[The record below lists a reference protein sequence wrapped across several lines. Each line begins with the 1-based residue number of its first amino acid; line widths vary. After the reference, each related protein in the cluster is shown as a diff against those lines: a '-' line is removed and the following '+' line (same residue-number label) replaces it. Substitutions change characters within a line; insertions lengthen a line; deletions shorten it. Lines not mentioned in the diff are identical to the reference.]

1 MTLAAI
7 DVEVRYEALAAVRAA
22 TVTLEPGA
30 LVALVGPNGAGKS
43 TLLRALAGLV
53 EHRGTVAWRGTPLAR
68 LDARS
73 RARTIAY
80 LPQDPP
86 VHWPL
91 AARELVA
98 LGRLPH
104 RAYADKENSADAAAV
119 AAAMRRTDTVSF
131 AARSVSRLSAG
142 ERARVLLARALAV
155 EAPVL
160 LVDEPVAMLDPYH
173 QLDVMST
180 LRDYATGEGD
190 GREPRLVVAVLH
202 DLGLAARFCDRA
214 LLMDGGAIVADGPA
228 DSTLGAAAIRAHYR
242 VEPFIARHDGEPL
255 IVPWR
260 ALKADA
266 SSGPSGKAEA
276 TIHYG
281 STS

>member
-1 MTLAAI
+1 MTLAARNI
-7 DVEVRYEALAAVRAA
+7 EVRYEAHVAVRP
-22 TVTLEPGA
+22 TTLDLGA
-30 LVALVGPNGAGKS
+30 GQLVALVGPNGAGKS

-53 EHRGTVAWRGTPLAR
+53 PFTGTVAWRDAALGR
-68 LDARS
+68 LDAS
-73 RARTIAY
+73 TRARTVAY

-104 RAYADKENSADAAAV
+104 RAYAAGESAADEAAV
-119 AAAMRRTDTVSF
+119 TAAMQRTDTLGF
-131 AARSVSRLSAG
+131 AARSVSRLSVG

-160 LVDEPVAMLDPYH
+160 LVDEPIAMLDPFH

-180 LRDYATGEGD
+180 LREYAAGNGA
-190 GREPRLVVAVLH
+190 EPRLVVAVLH
-202 DLGLAARFCDRA
+202 DLGLAARYCNRV
-214 LLMDGGAIVADGPA
+214 LLMNGGAVVGDGAPEA
-228 DSTLGAAAIRAHYR
+228 TLDPAAIRAHYR
-242 VEPFIARHDGEPL
+242 VEPFIGRHAGEPL

-260 ALKADA
+260 SLRGGTVDQ
-266 SSGPSGKAEA
+266 PER
-276 TIHYG
+276 
-281 STS
+281 

>member
-1 MTLAAI
+1 MRPTTLA
-7 DVEVRYEALAAVRAA
+7 
-22 TVTLEPGA
+22 LEPGQ

-53 EHRGTVAWRGTPLAR
+53 AHSGTVTWRGAALAR
-68 LDARS
+68 LDGRT
-73 RARTIAY
+73 RARTVAY

-104 RAYADKENSADAAAV
+104 RAYAANENAADAAAV
-119 AAAMRRTDTVSF
+119 TAAMRQTDTLEF
-131 AARSVSRLSAG
+131 AARSVNRLSVG

-160 LVDEPVAMLDPYH
+160 LADEPIAMLDPYH

-180 LRDYATGEGD
+180 LRTYAAGGD
-190 GREPRLVVAVLH
+190 
-202 DLGLAARFCDRA
+202 AARSRA
-214 LLMDGGAIVADGPA
+214 WSSSCCTISA
-228 DSTLGAAAIRAHYR
+228 SRR
-242 VEPFIARHDGEPL
+242 VSATACYSWTTAPSSGTGRPKRRSAR
-255 IVPWR
+255 R
-260 ALKADA
+260 RFALTIA
-266 SSGPSGKAEA
+266 SSRSLRA
-276 TIHYG
+276 TTA
-281 STS
+281 SR

>member
-1 MTLAAI
+1 MTLSAASI
-7 DVEVRYEALAAVRAA
+7 EVRYEAHAAVRPTTLA
-22 TVTLEPGA
+22 LEPGT

-53 EHRGTVAWRGTPLAR
+53 AHRGTVTWRGAALAR
-68 LDARS
+68 LDGRT
-73 RARTIAY
+73 RARTVAY

-91 AARELVA
+91 SARELVA

-104 RAYADKENSADAAAV
+104 RAYAAHETAADAAAV
-119 AAAMRRTDTVSF
+119 TVAMRQTDTLGF
-131 AARSVSRLSAG
+131 AARSVNRLSVG

-160 LVDEPVAMLDPYH
+160 LADEPIAMLDPYH
-173 QLDVMST
+173 QLDVMGT
-180 LRDYATGEGD
+180 LRTYVGGVGSEA
-190 GREPRLVVAVLH
+190 RLVVVVLH
-202 DLGLAARFCDRA
+202 DLGLAARFCDRV
-214 LLMDGGAIVADGPA
+214 LLMDDGALVGDGPPET
-228 DSTLGAAAIRAHYR
+228 TLGSPAIRAHYR

-260 ALKADA
+260 PLRER
-266 SSGPSGKAEA
+266 SGGYDER
-276 TIHYG
+276 
-281 STS
+281 

>member
-1 MTLAAI
+1 VTLAAVN
-7 DVEVRYEALAAVRAA
+7 VEVSYGTRTAVRE
-22 TVTLEPGA
+22 TTLTLEPGK

-53 EHRGTVAWRGTPLAR
+53 AHRGVVTWRGAAVGE
-68 LDARS
+68 LDAKT
-73 RARTIAY
+73 RARTAAY

-104 RAYADKENSADAAAV
+104 RAYAANESAVDAAAV
-119 AAAMRRTDTVSF
+119 AAAMRQTDTLEF
-131 AARSVSRLSAG
+131 AERSVSRLSVG

-160 LVDEPVAMLDPYH
+160 LADEPIAMLDPYH
-173 QLDVMST
+173 QLEVLGT
-180 LRDYATGEGD
+180 LRAYAAGGVV
-190 GREPRLVVAVLH
+190 GPGPRLVVVVLH
-202 DLGLAARFCDRA
+202 DLGLAARFCDRV
-214 LLMDGGAIVADGPA
+214 LLMNAGAVVGDGAPEA
-228 DSTLGAAAIRAHYR
+228 TLGAQAIRAHYR

-260 ALKADA
+260 PID
-266 SSGPSGKAEA
+266 GNEDRP
-276 TIHYG
+276 
-281 STS
+281 

>member
-1 MTLAAI
+1 VTLAAV
-7 DVEVRYEALAAVRAA
+7 DVEVRYGMRTAVRA
-22 TVTLEPGA
+22 TTLTLDPGN

-53 EHRGTVAWRGTPLAR
+53 AQRGIVTWRGAPLAK
-68 LDARS
+68 LDGRT
-73 RARTIAY
+73 RARTAAY

-104 RAYADKENSADAAAV
+104 RAYAANESAADAAAV
-119 AAAMRRTDTVSF
+119 AAAMRQTDTLEF
-131 AARSVSRLSAG
+131 AARSVSRLSVG

-160 LVDEPVAMLDPYH
+160 LADEPIAMLDPFH
-173 QLDVMST
+173 QLEVLGT
-180 LRDYATGEGD
+180 LRAYAAGADAGSS
-190 GREPRLVVAVLH
+190 PRLVVVVLH
-202 DLGLAARFCDRA
+202 DLGLAARFCDRV
-214 LLMDGGAIVADGPA
+214 LLMDAGAVVGDGTPEA
-228 DSTLGAAAIRAHYR
+228 TLGAQAIRAHYR

-260 ALKADA
+260 PIGGRNGERA
-266 SSGPSGKAEA
+266 
-276 TIHYG
+276 
-281 STS
+281 

>member
-1 MTLAAI
+1 MTLAATN
-7 DVEVRYEALAAVRAA
+7 VEISYGSRTAVRAT
-22 TVTLEPGA
+22 TVALEPGR

-53 EHRGTVAWRGTPLAR
+53 AHGGIVTWQDAPLAK
-68 LDARS
+68 LDGRT
-73 RARTIAY
+73 RARTVAY

-104 RAYADKENSADAAAV
+104 RAYASDESAADAAAV
-119 AAAMRRTDTVSF
+119 TTAMRQTDTLEF
-131 AARSVSRLSAG
+131 AERSVSRLSVG

-160 LVDEPVAMLDPYH
+160 LADEPIAMLDPYH
-173 QLDVMST
+173 QLDVLGT
-180 LRDYATGEGD
+180 LRSYAAGGES
-190 GREPRLVVAVLH
+190 GRNRRVVVVVLH
-202 DLGLAARFCDRA
+202 DLGLAARFCDRV
-214 LLMDGGAIVADGPA
+214 LLMDGGAIVGDGAPDA
-228 DSTLGAAAIRAHYR
+228 TLGAQAIRAHYR
-242 VEPFIARHDGEPL
+242 VEPLIARHEGEPL

-260 ALKADA
+260 SLNGRRRD
-266 SSGPSGKAEA
+266 
-276 TIHYG
+276 
-281 STS
+281 

>member
-1 MTLAAI
+1 MTLAAVQI
-7 DVEVRYEALAAVRAA
+7 EVRYETRSAVRPT
-22 TVTLEPGA
+22 TVTLEPGE

-53 EHRGTVAWRGTPLAR
+53 AHAGSVTWRGAALTR
-68 LDARS
+68 LDGRT
-73 RARTIAY
+73 RARTVAY

-91 AARELVA
+91 AASEVVA

-104 RAYADKENSADAAAV
+104 RAYGAERSPVDDAAIAG
-119 AAAMRRTDTVSF
+119 AMRQTDTLAF
-131 AARSVSRLSAG
+131 AARSVHQLSVG

-160 LVDEPVAMLDPYH
+160 LVDEPIAMLDPYH
-173 QLDVMST
+173 QLDVMRV
-180 LRDYATGEGD
+180 LRRYAAGGA
-190 GREPRLVVAVLH
+190 EPRLVVAVLH
-202 DLGLAARFCDRA
+202 DLGLAARFCARV
-214 LLMDGGAIVADGPA
+214 LLMNDGAVVGDGPP
-228 DSTLGAAAIRAHYR
+228 DDTLSSAAIRAHYR

-260 ALKADA
+260 ALPPSDAD
-266 SSGPSGKAEA
+266 
-276 TIHYG
+276 
-281 STS
+281 

>member
-1 MTLAAI
+1 MTLEAI
-7 DVEVRYEALAAVRAA
+7 DIDVHYEARAAVRA
-22 TVTLEPGA
+22 TTLAVPTGQ

-53 EHRGTVAWRGTPLAR
+53 THGGTVTWRGAALAR

-73 RARTIAY
+73 RARTVAY

-104 RAYADKENSADAAAV
+104 RAYGANESVADAAAV
-119 AAAMRRTDTVSF
+119 TAAMGQTDTLEF
-131 AARSVSRLSAG
+131 AARSVSRLSVG

-160 LVDEPVAMLDPYH
+160 LADEPIAMLDPYH

-180 LRDYATGEGD
+180 LRAYAAGD
-190 GREPRLVVAVLH
+190 AGSGPRLVVAVLH
-202 DLGLAARFCDRA
+202 DLGLAARFCDRV
-214 LLMDGGAIVADGPA
+214 LLMDAGAIVADGPPETA
-228 DSTLGAAAIRAHYR
+228 LSSEAIRAHYR
-242 VEPFIARHDGEPL
+242 VEPFITRHEGEPL
-255 IVPWR
+255 IVPWHSLR
-260 ALKADA
+260 DRGSAHDA
-266 SSGPSGKAEA
+266 R
-276 TIHYG
+276 
-281 STS
+281 